1 MFDTCSRSMHTQVK
15 RSDGQFQMR
24 ASTDI
29 TASDDGE
36 QAMVKVKCRRS
47 QFGLPQPPA
56 WWIPSTTIEEDRKHF
71 TNVVNDSIFVGIAS
85 YRDIFCSRTIENALR
100 RAHNPTRLVFGP
112 RCLLHCIALHFK
124 NTQSLHC
131 ICDRCKLTRPR
142 YGRYIRDG
150 YRPNPLLVGTKL
162 SPHVYSCAG
171 IVDQLE
177 DDDMDCGE
185 PELACNV
192 DPTQLL
198 CIHKDQIHVHFVPS
212 KYGAPFSVQI

>member
-1 MFDTCSRSMHTQVK
+1 MILYSWESRLIVTYSVAE
-15 RSDGQFQMR
+15 R
-24 ASTDI
+24 
-29 TASDDGE
+29 
-36 QAMVKVKCRRS
+36 
-47 QFGLPQPPA
+47 
-56 WWIPSTTIEEDRKHF
+56 
-71 TNVVNDSIFVGIAS
+71 
-85 YRDIFCSRTIENALR
+85 SRTPSVE
-100 RAHNPTRLVFGP
+100 PTIRPAFSLV
-112 RCLLHCIALHFK
+112 RVALHCIALHFK

>member
-1 MFDTCSRSMHTQVK
+1 MHKHSNMRRFGESHQGDWLHFLCPSLCVMFDTCSRSMHTQVK

-100 RAHNPTRLVFGP
+100 RAHNPTRLFFGP
-112 RCLLHCIALHFK
+112 RCTALHSIAFQEYAIIALH
-124 NTQSLHC
+124 L
-131 ICDRCKLTRPR
+131 
-142 YGRYIRDG
+142 
-150 YRPNPLLVGTKL
+150 
-162 SPHVYSCAG
+162 
-171 IVDQLE
+171 
-177 DDDMDCGE
+177 
-185 PELACNV
+185 
-192 DPTQLL
+192 
-198 CIHKDQIHVHFVPS
+198 
-212 KYGAPFSVQI
+212 